1 MPSAPGARSPRNVE
15 KRKRKAKRAAAPKKA
30 TNAVGVTIGA
40 RQRSKK
46 LANKRRGAAKPEAA
60 TA

>member
-1 MPSAPGARSPRNVE
+1 MPSAPGARSARNVE
-15 KRKRKAKRAAAPKKA
+15 KRKRKAARKAAPKKA

-46 LANKRRGAAKPEAA
+46 LANQRRGAVKAAA